1 MAKTKTEQD
10 PQRTTGL
17 TVRLPAELA
26 DVLRNYAFL
35 TNTSANE
42 VIKAALLDYLKKRGR
57 AAMMEAAF
65 DRVQREH
72 SVALEKLAD
81 M

>member
-1 MAKTKTEQD
+1 MKAQVKQD
-10 PQRTTGL
+10 VQRTTGL

-35 TNTSANE
+35 TSTSANE
-42 VIKAALLDYLKKRGR
+42 VIKLALTEYLKTHGR
-57 AAMMEAAF
+57 AEMMQTAF
-65 DRVQREH
+65 DEVLRQH
-72 SVALEKLAD
+72 AVALDKLKD

>member
-1 MAKTKTEQD
+1 MKAHTE
-10 PQRTTGL
+10 RESAHTTGL

-42 VIKAALLDYLKKRGR
+42 VVKLALAEYLKTHGR
-57 AAMMEAAF
+57 AEMMEAAF
-65 DRVQREH
+65 DRVLREH
-72 SVALEKLAD
+72 SVALEKLKD

>member
-1 MAKTKTEQD
+1 MKVKPRQD
-10 PQRTTGL
+10 PPRTTGF

-35 TNTSANE
+35 TNTSGNE
-42 VIKAALLDYLKKRGR
+42 VIKLALTEYLKTHGR
-57 AAMMEAAF
+57 AEMMEAAF
-65 DRVQREH
+65 GEVLRQH
-72 SVALEKLAD
+72 SVALEKLKD

>member
-1 MAKTKTEQD
+1 MKRHSVKET
-10 PQRTTGL
+10 PRTTGL

-35 TNTSANE
+35 TNTSAND
-42 VIKAALLDYLKKRGR
+42 VIKRALIDYLKTHSR
-57 AAMMEAAF
+57 AEMMDAAC
-65 DRVQREH
+65 DRVLH
-72 SVALEKLAD
+72 DHGVALDKLKD

>member
-1 MAKTKTEQD
+1 METQTKRG
-10 PQRTTGL
+10 QRTTGM

-42 VIKAALLDYLKKRGR
+42 VIKLALTEYLKTHGR
-57 AAMMEAAF
+57 TEMMEAAF
-65 DRVQREH
+65 DEVMRQH
-72 SVALEKLAD
+72 SVALDKLKD